1 MDPRLIPASRPEQ
14 PTKVVVPGGRGGS
27 AVAGTMASM
36 STTAPSETPAPEPID
51 SLLGFLG
58 ASPSPFHAVQEAA
71 RRLDAAGFE
80 EVDPVRPW
88 PGGGGRR
95 YLRRGGALVAWA
107 TPTGATALTPFRLVG
122 AHTDSPGLRVKP
134 RPDVGTA
141 GWKQL
146 GVEVYGGP
154 LLNSWL
160 DRDLGVAGRLV
171 TTAGE
176 EVLVRIDEPVCRV
189 PQLAVHLDRGVN
201 EDGLR
206 LDRQRHLVPV
216 WGLGTPRPGEFAAVL
231 ADAADV
237 PADSVAAWELAL
249 FDLTP
254 PRLLGLGEEF
264 VASARIDNQFSCWA
278 AIDALIDA
286 ASSDDASDDV
296 EAITVAALFD
306 HEEVGSDSSTGAAG
320 PLLPDLLERVVLS
333 AGGTREDLARARA
346 ASVLV
351 SADMAH
357 AVHPNY
363 PERSEPAHAPL
374 PNGGP
379 VVKVNANQRYATDAR
394 TAAAFAATC
403 DRAGVP
409 HQVFVNNTALACGS
423 TIGPALSTRLGIATV
438 DVGCAQLSMHSA
450 RELAGAADAGHL
462 VTALTEF
469 YAAG

>member
-1 MDPRLIPASRPEQ
+1 MGL
-14 PTKVVVPGGRGGS
+14 
-27 AVAGTMASM
+27 M
-36 STTAPSETPAPEPID
+36 SPSAPEATT
-51 SLLGFLG
+51 SLLSFLA
-58 ASPSPFHAVQEAA
+58 ASPSPFHAVEEAA
-71 RRLDAAGFE
+71 TRLAAAGFD
-80 EVDPVRPW
+80 EVDPARPW
-88 PGGGGRR
+88 PGGAGHR
-95 YLRRGGALVAWA
+95 YLRRGGALLAWVV
-107 TPTGATALTPFRLVG
+107 PPGAGPATPFRIVG

-134 RPDVGTA
+134 RPDVGAA

-171 TTAGE
+171 TTSGDGLR
-176 EVLVRIDEPVCRV
+176 EVLVRLDEPVCRV

-216 WGLGTPRPGEFAAVL
+216 WGLGAPRPGEFAAVL

-237 PADSVAAWELAL
+237 DPASIAGWELAL

-254 PRLLGLGEEF
+254 PRLLGLAEEF
-264 VASARIDNQFSCWA
+264 LASARIDNQFSCWA
-278 AIDALIDA
+278 AVSALVAVADTGAAYTGAAATGAADVGAPDAGAPATGAADIGAPDA
-286 ASSDDASDDV
+286 GRQIA
-296 EAITVAALFD
+296 VAALFD
-306 HEEVGSDSSTGAAG
+306 HEEVGSDSATGAAG
-320 PLLPDLLERVVLS
+320 PLLPDLLERIVLA
-333 AGGTREDLARARA
+333 AGGTREDLARACA
-346 ASVLV
+346 SSVLV

-363 PERSEPAHAPL
+363 AERSEPAHAPL

-379 VVKVNANQRYATDAR
+379 VIKVNANQRYATDAR
-394 TAAAFAATC
+394 SAAAFAATC

-409 HQVFVNNTALACGS
+409 HQVFVSNTSLACGS
-423 TIGPALSTRLGIATV
+423 TIGPALATRLGISTV

-462 VTALTEF
+462 AAALTAF